1 MKLKTTFFAGLLAAS
16 FVVPAFANDAPVATP
31 LPQFTAADT
40 QMLFEQD
47 EMPMQ
52 LAALSQQ
59 EMKETEGA
67 FLPVLFI
74 LGSAAV
80 SAWGY
85 HATSYYNTGSIG
97 STSGAMW
104 AAGIGGLSAA
114 ASMTRF
120 LGPYPNTGGFGI
132 ALTRPFTSNPY
143 KPVNQF
149 GRIDFHKNSHDPFIH
164 THRGRWG
171 W

>member
-1 MKLKTTFFAGLLAAS
+1 MKLKSTLFAGVLAAS
-16 FVVPAFANDAPVATP
+16 LAVPAFANDAPVATP

-47 EMPMQ
+47 AKPMQ

-67 FLPVLFI
+67 LLPVLFI

-80 SAWGY
+80 SAWSY
-85 HATSYYNTGSIG
+85 HGINYYNTGSIG
-97 STSGAMW
+97 SSSGAAW
-104 AAGIGGLSAA
+104 AAGMGGLAA
-114 ASMTRF
+114 AAPMTRI

-132 ALTRPFTSNPY
+132 ALARPFTSNPY
-143 KPVNQF
+143 KPANQF